1 MVKQYK
7 VKIEKII
14 PQTNDT
20 NAYVLVP
27 VGESDGLFDYN
38 VGQFYM
44 LQADLTRQNREGKD
58 VQETDKRAYSI
69 VSNPL
74 NREYVELLIKVDF
87 PKKDWENKS
96 AEERKE
102 LRPPFAE
109 YFMEQHKAGD
119 ECVLIG
125 PNGRF
130 LKPVFDNNE
139 EYVAYWYSGSG
150 IPSGLSL
157 CEYVLQKGLRKKIIL
172 FGSNKTAQ
180 DVIYHERIK
189 KLVESSASA
198 MRFVC
203 TLTRENIV
211 EIPQSI
217 ENTVI
222 YRTGRFWS
230 GNENTFQKYAGSDAR
245 KYHHA
250 ICGSSSF
257 ISGTTRSRK
266 DGRMIKG
273 ICKNETCR
281 KEFGSV
287 RDRSGNLIKTCD
299 NCGGEIDVFRG
310 MKNRLIEVGVE
321 EKSIEIDQFYL
332 H

>member
-14 PQTNDT
+14 PQKSDA

-44 LQADLTRQNREGKD
+44 LQAELTRQNREGKD
-58 VQETDKRAYSI
+58 VHETDKRAYSI

-74 NREYVELLIKVDF
+74 NREYVELLIKTDF

-96 AEERKE
+96 LEERKV
-102 LRPPFAE
+102 LHAPFAE
-109 YFMEQHKAGD
+109 YFMEQYKAGD

-130 LKPVFDNNE
+130 LKPVLDNNE
-139 EYVAYWYSGSG
+139 EYVAYWYASSG

-157 CEYVLQKGLRKKIIL
+157 CEYFLRNGARKKIIL
-172 FGSNKTAQ
+172 FGSNKTMQ

-189 KLVESSASA
+189 KLVQSSVGA

-203 TLTRENIV
+203 TLTRENVV
-211 EIPQSI
+211 EIPESI
-217 ENTVI
+217 ENSII

-230 GNENTFQKYAGSDAR
+230 NNENTLQKYAGSDAM

-250 ICGSSSF
+250 ICGSSTF
-257 ISGTTRSRK
+257 ITGTTKSRK

-281 KEFGSV
+281 KEFASV

-299 NCGGEIDVFRG
+299 NCGGEIEVFRG
-310 MKNRLIEVGVE
+310 IKDRLIEVGIQE
-321 EKSIEIDQFYL
+321 NSIEIDQFYL